1 MARVTGP
8 KCRICRRLGVKL
20 NLKGTRCDG
29 EKCALNKRQYA
40 PGQHGNIHR
49 RGRSSDYSTQLK
61 EKQKAKNIYGVLE
74 SQFRRYVNE
83 ALNSS
88 GVSGENLY
96 KCLEF
101 RLDNLVYRSGFAL
114 SRPQARQLI
123 RAGVFFVNDKKVVSP
138 SYRVRVGD
146 ILKPS
151 DFSKVHL
158 REGFIL
164 PEWISANVKEKYVK
178 VQREPV
184 MEDFNESFE
193 LQQII
198 DFYSR

>member
-8 KCRICRRLGVKL
+8 KCRICRRMGVKL
-20 NLKGTRCDG
+20 NLKGTRCDS
-29 EKCALNKRQYA
+29 EKCAMNKRPYA
-40 PGQHGNIHR
+40 PGQHGNSRR
-49 RGRSSDYSTQLK
+49 RGRSSEYSAQLK
-61 EKQKAKNIYGVLE
+61 EKQKAKSIYGVLE
-74 SQFRRYVNE
+74 SQFGNYVSK
-83 ALNSS
+83 ALNIS

-96 KCLEF
+96 KLLEF

-123 RAGVFFVNDKKVVSP
+123 RAGVFTVNDKKVTSP
-138 SYRVRVGD
+138 SYNVKAGD
-146 ILKPS
+146 VLKPE

-158 REGFIL
+158 REGFVL

-178 VQREPV
+178 VQRDPV
-184 MEDFNESFE
+184 IEDFNENFE
-193 LQQII
+193 IQQII